1 MKYIKG
7 IFAFLVVLS
16 FASCDSDKFNIE
28 DYYGNRDAGIAFLEE
43 NKDKEGVTTTSSGL
57 QYEVIEEGEGEFT
70 QEVDVV
76 KTRYKS
82 SLIDGTTLYNN
93 MSADIEEIAYSQV
106 NFLLDG
112 VIEGL
117 KLMNVGS
124 TYKFYI
130 PYELAYGEF
139 KIGSEIDPFSVVIVE
154 IELVENFFTDN
165 AQKEGVFVTGSGL
178 QYEIIEEVEGD
189 YPLEDS
195 KVKVHYHGT
204 TIEGQVFDSSV
215 DRGAPSEFYVNQVI
229 DGWVEG
235 LQLMTPGSKYKF
247 YIPYDLAYGENGNGA
262 IPPFAPLIFEIELIE
277 IL

>member
-43 NKDKEGVTTTSSGL
+43 NKDKEGVIPTPSGL

-139 KIGSEIDPFSVVIVE
+139 KIGSDIDPFSVVIVE
-154 IELVENFFTDN
+154 IELVENFFTRRLLYPFFNNSQDPVGRKVG
-165 AQKEGVFVTGSGL
+165 Q
-178 QYEIIEEVEGD
+178 QYVCQI
-189 YPLEDS
+189 
-195 KVKVHYHGT
+195 
-204 TIEGQVFDSSV
+204 
-215 DRGAPSEFYVNQVI
+215 
-229 DGWVEG
+229 
-235 LQLMTPGSKYKF
+235 
-247 YIPYDLAYGENGNGA
+247 
-262 IPPFAPLIFEIELIE
+262 
-277 IL
+277 